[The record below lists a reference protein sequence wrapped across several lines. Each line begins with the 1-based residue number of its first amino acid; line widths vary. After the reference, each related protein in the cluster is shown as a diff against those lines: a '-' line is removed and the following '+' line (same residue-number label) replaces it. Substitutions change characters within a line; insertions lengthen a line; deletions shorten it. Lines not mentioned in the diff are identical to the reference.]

1 MFSSLR
7 FRLWL
12 TYFLVMGVVLM
23 IAGLAVGVYLLR
35 NPAGDRRE
43 LLRLR
48 LVSNLLLQRSQLFTK
63 LPELTDQQKL
73 QDLVERADT
82 FSSAR
87 IAIFS
92 TSGELISRF
101 APRKSCALACLDI
114 FRQPTVWCDACV
126 PRSDRKTTMALCHHT
141 STRRY

>member
-48 LVSNLLLQRSQLFTK
+48 LVSNLLLQRSQLFTR

-92 TSGELISRF
+92 TSGELLADSRRAKA
-101 APRKSCALACLDI
+101 APL
-114 FRQPTVWCDACV
+114 PACV

-141 STRRY
+141 STRRH

>member
-12 TYFLVMGVVLM
+12 TYFLVMGVVLT
-23 IAGLAVGVYLLR
+23 IAGLAVVVFLLR

-48 LVSNLLLQRSQLFTK
+48 LVSNLLLQRSQIFNK
-63 LPELTDQQKL
+63 LPDLTDQQSL
-73 QDLVERADT
+73 QALVKRADT

-87 IAIFS
+87 IAIYS
-92 TSGELISRF
+92 ASGELLADSRQAIA
-101 APRKSCALACLDI
+101 APLPA
-114 FRQPTVWCDACV
+114 W
-126 PRSDRKTTMALCHHT
+126 
-141 STRRY
+141 